1 MSESNN
7 AGNGASQQ
15 HQVTIHNVYLKD
27 ASFESPNAPDI
38 FRQNAQPKVQV
49 NVAVRTNSLGEDAFD
64 VVLTVTATATLE
76 DNKTA
81 FVAETL
87 QGGIFSLKGFNDN
100 ELGAMLGIYCPN
112 MLFPY
117 ARETIASLVSRGGF
131 PQLVLQPVNF
141 EAIYAQHMQS
151 QQDGQANA

>member
-7 AGNGASQQ
+7 ATDGQPRQQ
-15 HQVTIHNVYLKD
+15 QVTIHNIYLKD
-27 ASFESPNAPDI
+27 ASFESPNAPEI

-49 NVAVRTNSLGEDAFD
+49 NVAVNTNALSEDTYD
-64 VVLTVTATATLE
+64 VVLTVTVTAKF
-76 DNKTA
+76 DGDKTA
-81 FVAETL
+81 FLAETL
-87 QGGIFSLKGFNDN
+87 QGGIFGLKGFNDN

-117 ARETIASLVSRGGF
+117 AREAIAGMVSKGGF

-141 EAIYAQHMQS
+141 EAIYAQHLQS
-151 QQDGQANA
+151 QQGDQANA